1 MDPLLPRPAISSSSM
16 ASFAWPRSTHRGQE
30 FRRRNGAALRFS
42 IGTARSRF
50 PLPHVATGPQPSAA
64 KRHLNNA
71 GGGEYEDDREDRC
84 GKDRLAEEGGTDDD
98 GDHGRPGSCWYSWI
112 TL

>member
-1 MDPLLPRPAISSSSM
+1 M
-16 ASFAWPRSTHRGQE
+16 ASFAWPRSAHRGQE
-30 FRRRNGAALRFS
+30 FRSRNGAALRFS

-50 PLPHVATGPQPSAA
+50 PFPHIATGPQPSAA

-98 GDHGRPGSCWYSWI
+98 GD
-112 TL
+112 